1 MSDYDYEPYDPNEQL
16 VKIEGTSFYKK
27 NKETGVVINTNKVE
41 IENARKRRK
50 ARLEAQK
57 VEQTREQE
65 LDELRSEMS
74 EIKGLLQK
82 LLEK

>member
-1 MSDYDYEPYDPNEQL
+1 MSEYDYDPYDPNDQL
-16 VKIEGTSFYKK
+16 VRIEGTSFYKK
-27 NKETGVVINTNKVE
+27 NKETGVVINTNKRE
-41 IENARKRRK
+41 IENARKRK
-50 ARLEAQK
+50 KVRLEKQK
-57 VEQTREQE
+57 AEQTREQE